1 MVVAFEFLVFYVELT
16 YITSVSSHHLL
27 LPRSPPP
34 PPFLSL
40 SSLSLRSQHLCRKG
54 SGDIVK
60 RWVNEVQEALS
71 SDNVMV
77 QYHAMGLLYHIRKHD
92 RLAVSKMVTKLTRS
106 SMRSAHGYCLLVS
119 LLIHFE
125 IYSKFCLFFF
135 RYGLRVK
142 SWKRR
147 RDRKFACVQ

>member
-1 MVVAFEFLVFYVELT
+1 MNC
-16 YITSVSSHHLL
+16 SS
-27 LPRSPPP
+27 
-34 PPFLSL
+34 
-40 SSLSLRSQHLCRKG
+40 SSSSSQHLCSRG

-106 SMRSAHGYCLLVS
+106 SVRSAHGYCLLVS
-119 LLIHFE
+119 TSPVALSAVLCVGVVCDQLDLLLVKNVFLS
-125 IYSKFCLFFF
+125 YAF
-135 RYGLRVK
+135 RSVSRVK
-142 SWKRR
+142 YSRMT
-147 RDRKFACVQ
+147 RDCELKFTSIIQST